1 MKAAVYDRYGPPDVV
16 RIAEVAE
23 PAANDHEVLVKV
35 HATTVNRTD
44 CGFRGARPFFT
55 RFFTGLRRP
64 RVKVQGGEFAG
75 QVEAVGRG
83 VTSFA
88 VGDRV
93 FGFTG
98 ERFGAHAEY
107 LTIPEDGSLATIPT
121 GMTYEQA
128 APGTE
133 GAIYALSSITTA
145 KVRRGQVVL
154 VHGATGAMG
163 SAAVQLLKVLGAQV
177 TATCDTRRME
187 HRYVETGQKIG
198 SVVIDVVPASS

>member
-44 CGFRGARPFFT
+44 CGFRGAGPFFT

-98 ERFGAHAEY
+98 ERFGAHAE
-107 LTIPEDGSLATIPT
+107 
-121 GMTYEQA
+121 
-128 APGTE
+128 
-133 GAIYALSSITTA
+133 
-145 KVRRGQVVL
+145 
-154 VHGATGAMG
+154 
-163 SAAVQLLKVLGAQV
+163 
-177 TATCDTRRME
+177 
-187 HRYVETGQKIG
+187 
-198 SVVIDVVPASS
+198 

>member
-55 RFFTGLRRP
+55 RFVTGLRRP

-83 VTSFA
+83 S
-88 VGDRV
+88 RPS
-93 FGFTG
+93 
-98 ERFGAHAEY
+98 R
-107 LTIPEDGSLATIPT
+107 S
-121 GMTYEQA
+121 
-128 APGTE
+128 
-133 GAIYALSSITTA
+133 
-145 KVRRGQVVL
+145 
-154 VHGATGAMG
+154 ATGCSASPGSG
-163 SAAVQLLKVLGAQV
+163 SAP
-177 TATCDTRRME
+177 T
-187 HRYVETGQKIG
+187 
-198 SVVIDVVPASS
+198 PSS